1 MTEATTTYREL
12 HRSRSDRLLGGVCGG
27 LGRYFDVNPILYR
40 VGFVLLTLLGGAG
53 IIVYC
58 ACALVIPDEG
68 ERESYAS
75 DVLRNHRQHP
85 FAVIGLALVG
95 VAGVALLSRV
105 SLHVHSDIFW
115 LIVLVLGTILLL
127 ARRRPSE
134 ATATATPAGADDAD
148 AAPTEKH
155 RSRFVVFLLAV
166 LAAVGVLIAAAAIF
180 FSVAAA
186 LYAHVGHG
194 VGHRTYMPATTSAVH
209 DYYRLGVGTLD
220 LDLSR
225 VHFGP
230 GPKIVRADVGIGHLR
245 IVVPPG
251 VTVRV
256 ESHVNWGD
264 TTLLGHDESGH
275 NVKVDVGSGDPQL
288 VLDTHVGIGQAEVD
302 RAVA

>member
-1 MTEATTTYREL
+1 MTDATTTYREL
-12 HRSRSDRLLGGVCGG
+12 NRSRSDRLLAGVCGG

-75 DVLRNHRQHP
+75 DVLRNHRKHP
-85 FAVIGLALVG
+85 FAVIGLGLVA

-105 SLHVHSDIFW
+105 SLHFHSDLFW

-134 ATATATPAGADDAD
+134 PSTSAEPAETPDATPI
-148 AAPTEKH
+148 ERR
-155 RSRFVVFLLAV
+155 RSRFVVFLFAV
-166 LAAVGVLIAAAAIF
+166 LAAVGVLLAALAIF
-180 FSVAAA
+180 FTVAAS

-194 VGHRTYMPATTSAVH
+194 VGHRTYEPATTSSVN

-230 GPKIVRADVGIGHLR
+230 GPTTVRADVGIGHLR
-245 IVVPPG
+245 IVVPAG

-256 ESHVNWGD
+256 KSHVNWGD
-264 TTLLGHDESGH
+264 TTLLGHEQSGH
-275 NVKVDVGSGDPQL
+275 NVKVDVGSEDPQL